1 MNQVNLVGR
10 ISKEPQLRYT
20 QQGTAVLN
28 FTLAVEGDYYD
39 EATKSNKVD
48 FVDCVLWGK
57 SAENR
62 APHMFKGMLLS
73 VSGSLNCRIVERDG
87 GVRHNQMEVRVDQSK
102 FLESKRL
109 IQERM
114 SQSVT
119 S

>member
-10 ISKEPQLRYT
+10 ITKSPQLRYT
-20 QQGTAVLN
+20 QQGKAVLN
-28 FTLAVEGDYYD
+28 FTLAAESDYYD

-48 FVDCVLWGK
+48 FIDCVLWGK

-73 VSGSLNCRIVERDG
+73 VTGSLSSRIVERDG
-87 GVRHNQMEVRVDQSK
+87 GLRYNQTEVRVDSSK
-102 FLESKRL
+102 FLESKRV
-109 IQERM
+109 IEARFNQP
-114 SQSVT
+114 VT